1 MLLGSR
7 FLEEAQLVE
16 FILVINRT
24 EGEVVSALDQMTRSE
39 LICGQTDS
47 VEVGD
52 CVEITVLEIDGDN
65 VVLQIDGVE
74 EFQMTAVGESSLE
87 QVIS

>member
-24 EGEVVSALDQMTRSE
+24 EGEVVSALDQMTRRE
-39 LICGQTDS
+39 LICGETDS

-74 EFQMTAVGESSLE
+74 EFQVTAVGESSLG

>member
-1 MLLGSR
+1 MIPSL
-7 FLEEAQLVE
+7 FLKDAQLVVC
-16 FILVINRT
+16 LLLINRT
-24 EGEVVSALDQMTRSE
+24 EGEVVSALDQMTRRE
-39 LICGQTDS
+39 LICGETDS

-74 EFQMTAVGESSLE
+74 EFQVTAVGESSLG

>member
-1 MLLGSR
+1 LFWVAIRSR
-7 FLEEAQLVE
+7 FAKDAQLVGCL
-16 FILVINRT
+16 FLINRT
-24 EGEVVSALDQMTRSE
+24 EGEVVSALDQVTRSE
-39 LICGQTDS
+39 LICGETDS

-74 EFQMTAVGESSLE
+74 ESKVVIVGGLAAS
-87 QVIS
+87 

>member
-1 MLLGSR
+1 VLIGSR
-7 FLEEAQLVE
+7 FPKESQLVE
-16 FILVINRT
+16 SILVVNRT
-24 EGEVVSALDQMTRSE
+24 EPETMSALDQVTRSE
-39 LICGQTDS
+39 LICGETDS

-74 EFQMTAVGESSLE
+74 ESKVVIVGGLAAS
-87 QVIS
+87 